1 MLVLFITFFD
11 YDADGGSKAVGA
23 RLNSPFRCSFSDIRQ
38 LGGVCVVSCY
48 RLSDSVRRE
57 RGEAAALIKNLIM
70 FEMLRRN
77 SVFTSP

>member
-1 MLVLFITFFD
+1 MQEKCLQTQSLEWGMSAAT
-11 YDADGGSKAVGA
+11 
-23 RLNSPFRCSFSDIRQ
+23 CTSDNWTA